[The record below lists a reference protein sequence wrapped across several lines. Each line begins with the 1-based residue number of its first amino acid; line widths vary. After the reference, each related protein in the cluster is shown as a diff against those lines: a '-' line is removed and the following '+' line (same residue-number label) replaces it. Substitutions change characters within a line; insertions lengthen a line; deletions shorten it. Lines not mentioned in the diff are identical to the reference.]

1 MNGPAFNPP
10 VFRPKIVFGLLLFGA
25 LAFLATLY
33 LIGAGETTRG
43 PNDGG
48 SHAAAKGLSGYAAL
62 ADILEGAGHEVSL
75 SRNRAAHDDEALL
88 ILTPPAFADGED
100 IAELIELRRYLG
112 PTILVL
118 PKWYAMEIPGTIPV
132 EAEEGWVILGGA
144 GMPNWIGDFEG
155 QYVTEL
161 ALGALD
167 AGRGADWEW
176 GSRRG
181 ALPDRSQVQTI
192 EDATMIPLV
201 TASNGGILVGYYDD
215 GGYYPVLDEAAGLA
229 PVDEDGRDT
238 SRWNFMVVAEPDLFD
253 NYGMADQER
262 AALAHELVD
271 VAMEGEDLPV
281 VFDLTLNGLGRTQ
294 NLLTLAFA
302 PPFLAATLC
311 LLIAM
316 VVVGWRAFRRFGPP
330 LAEGRA
336 IAFGKRRLVANSA
349 AFILRT
355 RRLHLLTA
363 SYVETMRQRIAAALR
378 SRGSDDAALDQ
389 AIARRSP
396 DAPSFAESA
405 AALRAARKPHDIL
418 RAARAL
424 KTLERKLTR

>member
-1 MNGPAFNPP
+1 MNGSAFNPK
-10 VFRPKIVFGLLLFGA
+10 VVLGLLLFGA

-33 LIGAGETTRG
+33 LIGAGETSRG

-48 SHAAAKGLSGYAAL
+48 SHAAAKGLNGYAAL
-62 ADILEGAGHEVSL
+62 VDLLEGSGHEVSI
-75 SRNRAAHDDEALL
+75 SRNQGALDDEALL
-88 ILTPPAFADGED
+88 ILTPPASADGEE
-100 IAELIELRRYLG
+100 IAELVERRRYRG
-112 PTILVL
+112 PTILIL
-118 PKWYAMEIPGTIPV
+118 PKWYAMEVPDTIPV
-132 EAEEGWVILGGA
+132 EAEEGWVFLGGS
-144 GMPNWIGDFEG
+144 GKPNWIEDFEG
-155 QYVTEL
+155 QYATEL
-161 ALGALD
+161 ALGELD
-167 AGRGADWEW
+167 PDDGPDWSWGEW
-176 GSRRG
+176 RG

-192 EDATMIPLV
+192 DDATMIALV
-201 TASNGGILVGYYDD
+201 TASNGGILAGYYDD
-215 GGYYPVLDEAAGLA
+215 GGYYPVLDQAAGLEPA
-229 PVDEDGRDT
+229 SEDGRDT

-253 NYGMADQER
+253 NYGMADRER
-262 AALAHELVD
+262 AELAHELVD
-271 VAMEGEDLPV
+271 AAMEGEDLPI

-311 LLIAM
+311 LIIAM
-316 VVVGWRAFRRFGPP
+316 IVVAWRAFRRFGPP

-363 SYVETMRQRIAAALR
+363 RYAETMRHRLAAALR
-378 SRGSDDAALDQ
+378 LRASDDEALDQ
-389 AIARRSP
+389 AIARRAP
-396 DAPSFAESA
+396 DAPTFAESA
-405 AALRAARKPHDIL
+405 AALRAAGRPHDIL

>member
-1 MNGPAFNPP
+1 MNGPAFNPK
-10 VFRPKIVFGLLLFGA
+10 VVLGLLLFGA
-25 LAFLATLY
+25 LAFLAMLY
-33 LIGAGETTRG
+33 LIGAGETSRG

-48 SHAAAKGLSGYAAL
+48 SHAAAKGLNGYAAL
-62 ADILEGAGHEVSL
+62 VEILEAEGHEVSL
-75 SRNRAAHDDEALL
+75 SRNQAALDDEALL
-88 ILTPPAFADGED
+88 ILTPPAFADGGD
-100 IAELIELRRYLG
+100 IAELVERRRYLG

-118 PKWYAMEIPGTIPV
+118 PKWYAMEVPGTVRV
-132 EAEEGWVILGGA
+132 EAEEGWVVLGGA
-144 GMPNWIGDFEG
+144 GQPAWIEDFEG
-155 QYVTEL
+155 QYATEL
-161 ALGALD
+161 ALGPLD
-167 AGRGADWEW
+167 SARGDAWRWGDW
-176 GSRRG
+176 SG

-192 EDATMIPLV
+192 ANATMIPLV
-201 TASNGGILVGYYDD
+201 TASNGGILAGYYDD

-229 PVDEDGRDT
+229 PADEEGRDT

-253 NYGMADQER
+253 NYGMADEER
-262 AALAHELVD
+262 ATLAHALVD
-271 VAMEGEDLPV
+271 AAMEGEDLPI

-302 PPFLAATLC
+302 PPFLAGTLC
-311 LLIAM
+311 LMIAM
-316 VVVGWRAFRRFGPP
+316 AVVGWRAFRRFDPP

-363 SYVETMRQRIAAALR
+363 PYVETMRQRLVAALR
-378 SRGSDDAALDQ
+378 LRKSDDEALDQ
-389 AIARRSP
+389 AIARRAP
-396 DAPSFAESA
+396 DAPTFAASA
-405 AALRAARKPHDIL
+405 AALRSARKPHDIL